1 MAQTSDDERQALIDL
16 DGSLAD
22 YDGALRAAMDA
33 IRAPG
38 EPPYADRLAVG
49 REEPHME
56 ARRKLIQAQ
65 PGFWRGLE
73 RIERGFEVVDR
84 MRRIGF
90 GLHVLT
96 KGPRATVGA
105 WSEKL
110 AWCIAELPDAMV
122 TITSD
127 KSAVYGRVLLD
138 DWPAY
143 FVAWLKARPRGLV
156 ICVAQPWNAD
166 YRAGG
171 PLEHANVLRYD
182 GSNQAEV
189 ETRLR
194 AAYDRKGGAS
204 LS

>member
-1 MAQTSDDERQALIDL
+1 MVQTSDDERQALIDL

-22 YDGALRAAMDA
+22 YDAALREAMDA

-38 EPPYADRLAVG
+38 EPSYADRLTVG

-65 PGFWRGLE
+65 PGFWRGLK
-73 RIERGFEVVDR
+73 RIERGFEVVDC

-96 KGPRATVGA
+96 KGPRTTAGA

-143 FVAWLKARPRGLV
+143 FVAWLKVRPRGLV

-182 GSNQAEV
+182 GSNKADV
-189 ETRLR
+189 ESRLR
-194 AAYDRKGGAS
+194 AAYDRKGGGG
-204 LS
+204 

>member
-105 WSEKL
+105 
-110 AWCIAELPDAMV
+110 
-122 TITSD
+122 
-127 KSAVYGRVLLD
+127 
-138 DWPAY
+138 
-143 FVAWLKARPRGLV
+143 
-156 ICVAQPWNAD
+156 
-166 YRAGG
+166 
-171 PLEHANVLRYD
+171 
-182 GSNQAEV
+182 
-189 ETRLR
+189 
-194 AAYDRKGGAS
+194 
-204 LS
+204 